1 MAPTP
6 RYLKGYFPLGNAD
19 QVGTVNQS
27 SVSGSGIIKAYHYG
41 LGLNVYRTILALSD
55 YRMTVADASASGSQK
70 LFDFPEAR
78 IQILGGHVNL
88 QWTSRVADTV
98 LNDAADLIFSLGTAA
113 TADATLNGNEVNIL
127 ASTSATAPT
136 PIGRDGTLNPVA
148 PVNAA
153 LTAVTIDGTSTA
165 ADLILNV
172 GITTNTLIDADATI
186 GWYGW
191 INMLWVNHGDNLL
204 PSDAAAFMA
213 GVAGNQ

>member
-6 RYLKGYFPLGNAD
+6 KFLKGYFPLGNAD

-27 SVSGSGIIKAYHYG
+27 SISGSGLIKAFHYG
-41 LGLNVYRTILALSD
+41 VGLTVFRTILCLND
-55 YRMTVADASASGSQK
+55 YRMTVADATASGTQK

-88 QWTSRVADTV
+88 QWAPVTDPTTTINAS
-98 LNDAADLIFSLGTAA
+98 ADLSFSLGTAA
-113 TADATLNGNEVNIL
+113 TADATLNGSEVNIL
-127 ASTSATAPT
+127 ASTASTASGSPA
-136 PIGRDGTLNPVA
+136 IGTYNTA
-148 PVNAA
+148 VNAA

-172 GITTNTLIDADATI
+172 GIATNTLIDADATI
-186 GWYGW
+186 GWRGW
-191 INMLWVNHGDNLL
+191 INMLWTNHGDNLT
-204 PSDAAAFMA
+204 PSDVATFME